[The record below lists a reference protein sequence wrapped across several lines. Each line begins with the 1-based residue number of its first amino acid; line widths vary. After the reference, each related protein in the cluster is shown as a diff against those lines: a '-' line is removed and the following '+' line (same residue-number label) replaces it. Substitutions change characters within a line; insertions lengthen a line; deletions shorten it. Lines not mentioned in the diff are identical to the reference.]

1 MATTAPKIALGG
13 LARRLVSEGLLS
25 EEAAQEAFQKARS
38 KNKSFIRYITS
49 EKLIKTEEVAHA
61 AAHEF
66 AVPLLDIDTIELD
79 PTLLE
84 LVKLELIKKHHVLP
98 LFKRGK
104 KLFVAT
110 SDPTN
115 FHALDD
121 IKFQLNLITEPVMV
135 DEEKLLKIL
144 EKTIESLEA
153 PPQSEDGEE
162 GAFGEIDEAAESGKS
177 TASESIEKSAED
189 APVVKFVRKM
199 LLDAIKI
206 GASDLHFEPYEKFY
220 RVRYRI
226 DGMLRQVAR
235 APLNMAGKISARIK
249 VLSRMD
255 VSERRVPQ
263 DGRIKMRLAGGKAI
277 DFRVST
283 CPTLFG
289 EKVVMRILNSD
300 AAMLNIE
307 SLGYEPE
314 QKRLYLEALEKPYG
328 MVLVT
333 GPTGSGKT
341 VSLYTGINIL
351 NRPEVNISTAEDP
364 VEINLPGI
372 NQVQIDDRTGMTF
385 EKALKAFLRQDPD
398 IILVG
403 EIRDLT
409 TASIA
414 IKAASTGH
422 MVMSTLHTNDA
433 PQTLT
438 RMVDM
443 GVPTFA
449 LASAV
454 NLIMAQRLT
463 RRLCPRCKIP
473 VTVTT
478 DIAKVGPN
486 VVHKNSLISDGFS
499 EDVVNEFMSKDEQ
512 ARKLYANNPQG
523 CDHCSSG
530 YKGRVG
536 IYQVMPISEEMKR
549 LIMTG
554 RNALELAEQ
563 ARREGIPDLRQSGL
577 KKVADGLTSM
587 TELNRV
593 TQE

>member
-153 PPQSEDGEE
+153 PPQAEGEE
-162 GAFGEIDEAAESGKS
+162 DAFGEIDEAAESGKS
-177 TASESIEKSAED
+177 TASESIEDSADD

-300 AAMLNIE
+300 AAMLNID

-463 RRLCPRCKIP
+463 RRLCSRCKTKII
-473 VTVTT
+473 VTT

-512 ARKLYANNPQG
+512 ARKLYTNNPQG

>member
-1 MATTAPKIALGG
+1 M
-13 LARRLVSEGLLS
+13 
-25 EEAAQEAFQKARS
+25 
-38 KNKSFIRYITS
+38 
-49 EKLIKTEEVAHA
+49 
-61 AAHEF
+61 
-66 AVPLLDIDTIELD
+66 
-79 PTLLE
+79 
-84 LVKLELIKKHHVLP
+84 
-98 LFKRGK
+98 
-104 KLFVAT
+104 
-110 SDPTN
+110 
-115 FHALDD
+115 
-121 IKFQLNLITEPVMV
+121 
-135 DEEKLLKIL
+135 
-144 EKTIESLEA
+144 
-153 PPQSEDGEE
+153 
-162 GAFGEIDEAAESGKS
+162 
-177 TASESIEKSAED
+177 
-189 APVVKFVRKM
+189 
-199 LLDAIKI
+199 

-226 DGMLRQVAR
+226 DGMLRQIAR

-263 DGRIKMRLAGGKAI
+263 DGRIKMRLAAGKSI

-300 AAMLNIE
+300 AAMLNID

-463 RRLCPRCKIP
+463 RRLCPRCKIE

-486 VVHKNSLISDGFS
+486 VVHKNSLLSDGFS
-499 EDVVNEFMSKDEQ
+499 EDVVNEFMSDEKQ
-512 ARKLYANNPQG
+512 SRKLYTNNPQG
-523 CDHCSSG
+523 CEYCSSG

>member
-1 MATTAPKIALGG
+1 MAATAPKIALGG
-13 LARRLVSEGLLS
+13 LARRLVSGGLLT
-25 EEAAQEAFQKARS
+25 EEAAQEAFQKARA

-49 EKLIKTEEVAHA
+49 EKLISTHEVAHA

-66 AVPLLDIDTIELD
+66 AVPLLDIDTVELD

-84 LVKLELIKKHHVLP
+84 VVKLELIKKYNVLP

-104 KLFVAT
+104 KLFIAT

-121 IKFQLNLITEPVMV
+121 IKFQLNMITEAIVV

-144 EKTIESLEA
+144 EKTIENLEA
-153 PPQSEDGEE
+153 PPEPEDEDD
-162 GAFGEIDEAAESGKS
+162 AFGEVDENEEGGKPS
-177 TASESIEKSAED
+177 ASESNEESADD

-226 DGMLRQVAR
+226 DGMLRQIAR

-263 DGRIKMRLAGGKAI
+263 DGRIKLRLSRDKAM

-300 AAMLNIE
+300 AAMLNIDQ
-307 SLGYEPE
+307 LGYEPE
-314 QKRLYLEALEKPYG
+314 QKRLYLEALERPYG

-372 NQVQIDDRTGMTF
+372 NQVQIDERTGMTF

-463 RRLCPRCKIP
+463 RRLCPRCKVK

-486 VVHKNSLISDGFS
+486 VVHKNSLLSEGFS
-499 EDVVNEFMSKDEQ
+499 EEVINEFMSDDSQ
-512 ARKLYANNPQG
+512 ARKLYAPNPQG
-523 CDHCSSG
+523 CEHCSSG
-530 YKGRVG
+530 FKGRVG

-549 LIMTG
+549 LIMSG
-554 RNALELAEQ
+554 KNALELADQ
-563 ARREGIPDLRQSGL
+563 SRREGIPDLRQSGL
-577 KKVADGLTSM
+577 KKVADGLTSIS
-587 TELNRV
+587 ELNRV

>member
-177 TASESIEKSAED
+177 TASESIEESAED

-199 LLDAIKI
+199 LLDAIKV

-463 RRLCPRCKIP
+463 RRLCPRCKIK

-486 VVHKNSLISDGFS
+486 VVHKNSLMSDGFS

>member
-1 MATTAPKIALGG
+1 MAATAPKIALGG
-13 LARRLVSEGLLS
+13 LARRLVAEGLLS
-25 EEAAQEAFQKARS
+25 EEAAQEAFQKARA

-49 EKLIKTEEVAHA
+49 EKLISTHEVAHA

-66 AVPLLDIDTIELD
+66 AVPLLDIDTVELD

-84 LVKLELIKKHHVLP
+84 LVKLDLIKKYHVLP

-104 KLFVAT
+104 KIFIAT

-121 IKFQLNLITEPVMV
+121 IKFQLNMITEAVVV

-144 EKTIESLEA
+144 DKTIESLEA
-153 PPQSEDGEE
+153 PPEAEGEE
-162 GAFGEIDEAAESGKS
+162 DAFGEVDDSEEGGKS
-177 TASESIEKSAED
+177 TASESTEESADD

-249 VLSRMD
+249 VLSRLD

-263 DGRIKMRLAGGKAI
+263 DGRIKMRLSKEKAI

-351 NRPEVNISTAEDP
+351 NRAEVNISTAEDP

-463 RRLCPRCKIP
+463 RRLCPRCK
-473 VTVTT
+473 VKVSVTT
-478 DIAKVGPN
+478 DIAKVAPN
-486 VVHKNSLISDGFS
+486 VIHKNSLLSEGFS
-499 EDVVNEFMSKDEQ
+499 EDVIAEFMSDDAQ
-512 ARKLYANNPQG
+512 ARKLYAPNPQG
-523 CDHCSSG
+523 CDHCSG
-530 YKGRVG
+530 GFKGRVG

-549 LIMTG
+549 LIMIG
-554 RNALELAEQ
+554 KNALELADQ

-577 KKVADGLTSM
+577 KKVADGLTSIS
-587 TELNRV
+587 ELNRV

>member
-1 MATTAPKIALGG
+1 MAATAPKMALGG
-13 LARRLVSEGLLS
+13 LARRLVGEGLLT
-25 EEAAQEAFQKARS
+25 EEAAQEAFQKSRA

-49 EKLIKTEEVAHA
+49 EKLVNSYEVAHV

-79 PTLLE
+79 PDLLE
-84 LVKLELIKKHHVLP
+84 LVKLELIKKYTVLP

-104 KLFVAT
+104 KLFIAT
-110 SDPTN
+110 ADPTN

-121 IKFQLNLITEPVMV
+121 IRFQVNMITEPVMV
-135 DEEKLLKIL
+135 DEEKLLKIV
-144 EKTIESLEA
+144 ERTVESLEA
-153 PPQSEDGEE
+153 PPESENGED
-162 GAFGEIDEAAESGKS
+162 GAFGEIDEAAESAKVN
-177 TASESIEKSAED
+177 ASESNEESADD

-226 DGMLRQVAR
+226 DGMLRQIAR

-300 AAMLNIE
+300 AAMLNID

-314 QKRLYLEALEKPYG
+314 QKRMYLEALEKPYG

-463 RRLCPRCKIP
+463 RRLCSKCKIK

-486 VVHKNSLISDGFS
+486 VVHKNSLLSDGFS
-499 EDVVNEFMSKDEQ
+499 EEVVNEFMSDDQQ
-512 ARKLYANNPQG
+512 ARKLYAPNPQG

-554 RNALELAEQ
+554 KNALELAKQ
-563 ARREGIPDLRQSGL
+563 ARLEGIPDLRQSGL
-577 KKVADGLTSM
+577 KKVADGLTSVS
-587 TELNRV
+587 ELNRV

>member
-13 LARRLVSEGLLS
+13 LARRLVSDGFLS
-25 EEAAQEAFQKARS
+25 EEAAQEAFQKARA

-49 EKLIKTEEVAHA
+49 EKLIKTEDVAHA

-84 LVKLELIKKHHVLP
+84 LVKLDLIKKYNVLP
-98 LFKRGK
+98 LYKRGK

-121 IKFQLNLITEPVMV
+121 IKFQVNLITEPVMV

-153 PPQSEDGEE
+153 PPPSEDGED
-162 GAFGEIDEAAESGKS
+162 GGFGEVDETADNDKS
-177 TASESIEKSAED
+177 MASEASTESADD

-226 DGMLRQVAR
+226 DGMLRQIAR
-235 APLNMAGKISARIK
+235 APLNMAAKISARIK

-263 DGRIKMRLAGGKAI
+263 DGRIKMRLAAGKSI

-438 RMVDM
+438 RMADM

-463 RRLCPRCKIP
+463 RRLCPICKTK

-486 VVHKNSLISDGFS
+486 VVHKNSLLSDGFS
-499 EDVVNEFMSKDEQ
+499 EEVVNEFMSEDQ
-512 ARKLYANNPQG
+512 QSRKLYTNNPQG
-523 CDHCSSG
+523 CERCSGG

-554 RNALELAEQ
+554 KNALELAEQ

-577 KKVADGLTSM
+577 KKVADGLTSV

>member
-25 EEAAQEAFQKARS
+25 EEGAHEAFQKARS

-79 PTLLE
+79 PE
-84 LVKLELIKKHHVLP
+84 LISKVNLDLIKKHHVLP

-104 KLFVAT
+104 KLFIAT

-121 IKFQLNLITEPVMV
+121 IKFQLNMITEPVMV

-153 PPQSEDGEE
+153 PPPSEDGED
-162 GAFGEIDEAAESGKS
+162 GAFGEIDEAAESAKS
-177 TASESIEKSAED
+177 TASESIEDSADD

-226 DGMLRQVAR
+226 DGMLRQIAR

-463 RRLCPRCKIP
+463 RRLCPICKIP

-486 VVHKNSLISDGFS
+486 VVHKNSLLSDGFS
-499 EDVVNEFMSKDEQ
+499 EEVVNEFMSKDQ
-512 ARKLYANNPQG
+512 QSRKLYTNNPQG
-523 CDHCSSG
+523 CERCSSG

>member
-1 MATTAPKIALGG
+1 MTATAPKIALGG
-13 LARRLVSEGLLS
+13 LARRLVGEGLLT
-25 EEAAQEAFQKARS
+25 EEAAQEAFQKARA

-49 EKLIKTEEVAHA
+49 EKLVSPHEVAHV

-66 AVPLLDIDTIELD
+66 AVPLLDINTIELD
-79 PTLLE
+79 PDLLE
-84 LVKLELIKKHHVLP
+84 LVKLELIKKYNVLP

-110 SDPTN
+110 ADPTN

-121 IKFQLNLITEPVMV
+121 IRFQVNMITEPVMV
-135 DEEKLLKIL
+135 DEDKLLKIV
-144 EKTIESLEA
+144 ERTVESLEA
-153 PPQSEDGEE
+153 PPQSEDED
-162 GAFGEIDEAAESGKS
+162 GAFGEIDEAAESAKVN
-177 TASESIEKSAED
+177 ASESNEESADD

-226 DGMLRQVAR
+226 DGMLRQVSR

-300 AAMLNIE
+300 AAMLNIDQ
-307 SLGYEPE
+307 LGYEPE

-463 RRLCPRCKIP
+463 RRLCPKCKIK

-486 VVHKNSLISDGFS
+486 VVHKNSLLSDGFS
-499 EDVVNEFMSKDEQ
+499 EEVVNEFMSTDSQ
-512 ARKLYANNPQG
+512 ARKLFAPNPQG

-554 RNALELAEQ
+554 KNALELAQQ

-577 KKVADGLTSM
+577 KKVADGLTSIS
-587 TELNRV
+587 ELNRV